1 MISVAGALALA
12 LLAAVA
18 GAATV
23 LVYGQIRHRPRRTV
37 ASVLAVL
44 QDGAPLRD
52 ALSQVLG
59 DPTLVVWYRLTGS
72 ARWVEPDGHFVPEP
86 NPAPG
91 RAQTTIERSGL
102 PIAVFDYDARLAANW
117 DVITAVAKAASLA
130 VQNERLNAEQRAQYA
145 ELVTVTDTAPSLLVN
160 VSTEGRI
167 LNQNQAAV
175 AVAGTANQEQI
186 RGSYFWD
193 VYIDPSERD
202 DVRQRFRELAPDF
215 APASTRTRSRTRTAS
230 AASSTGEARR
240 SSAEDG
246 TVLSIIAGG
255 LDITDRELLLE
266 EMQRERAFLNAIANN
281 APSLLAL
288 IDETRPGRRPRDEH
302 RLRAD
307 ARVRAG
313 RDGRS
318 PLLGALRRPGGGRR
332 REVDPRARVRGRG
345 RRRARPPLG
354 DEHGPP
360 APHRLDVH
368 RRSPASTTE
377 RCSSSAASTSPSAS
391 SASRRCSAG
400 ATS

>member
-1 MISVAGALALA
+1 M
-12 LLAAVA
+12 
-18 GAATV
+18 
-23 LVYGQIRHRPRRTV
+23 

-44 QDGAPLRD
+44 QEGVPLRD
-52 ALSQVLG
+52 ALVQVLG

-175 AVAGTANQEQI
+175 AVAGAANQEHDSRRLLLGRVHRPERA
-186 RGSYFWD
+186 RGRPASA
-193 VYIDPSERD
+193 SAT
-202 DVRQRFRELAPDF
+202 LAPDF
-215 APASTRTRSRTRTAS
+215 APGEYQNTFTNQNGERRVIYWRSAPVL
-230 AASSTGEARR
+230 GQ
-240 SSAEDG
+240 DG

-266 EMQRERAFLNAIANN
+266 EMERERAFLNAIANN
-281 APSLLAL
+281 APSLLCA
-288 IDETRPGRRPRDEH
+288 DRRDGTGRGSRDEH
-302 RLRAD
+302 RIRAD
-307 ARVRAG
+307 ARVRARG
-313 RDGRS
+313 DGR
-318 PLLGALRRPGGGRR
+318 
-332 REVDPRARVRGRG
+332 
-345 RRRARPPLG
+345 
-354 DEHGPP
+354 
-360 APHRLDVH
+360 
-368 RRSPASTTE
+368 
-377 RCSSSAASTSPSAS
+377 
-391 SASRRCSAG
+391 
-400 ATS
+400 